1 MMKNI
6 RTKLIVYFSV
16 IVLLSSLIVGFI
28 SISYS
33 SRSLT
38 SEAEKS
44 LVQMAREGA
53 EITVGR
59 IATQIKTLEIIAGL
73 EEIKSMDWTIQKKV
87 LDEILN
93 RTDFIALG
101 VVGLD
106 GLAYYTDDLVEN
118 LAERDHIVSALNGIP
133 SISDVIPNGMSGEI
147 IMRYVVPIESNG
159 QIVGALIGRSD
170 GESLSLITD
179 DIGYGDKGYS
189 YVINNKGTVIAHPNR
204 DMVLNLF
211 NPIFERDTD
220 TSLESVAAIFEKIL
234 DEREGLGNY
243 TYEGEDLYA
252 GYAPIE
258 GTEWILVITANVEEV
273 LAAIPSM
280 RNSIIFAAILIIILS
295 VIITYFIGNTIS
307 KPIIQLVRHSEKVAN
322 LDLTEDLPQGL
333 LEKEDEVGLLS
344 RGMQDL
350 INSLRDIIR
359 EIDFSSEQVLSTS
372 EELAATTQ
380 QSAMAVEDVA
390 KAVEEIA
397 KGAAEQAESTEAGS
411 LKVNE
416 LGKTIEDD
424 LMYTKNLTLATDK
437 IVEAVDEGLVEIEN
451 LYKITEESSKA
462 SEEIYN
468 IIQKTNESAGAIGQA
483 SNVIASIA
491 EQTNLL
497 ALNASIEAAR
507 AGEAGRGFA
516 VVAESIRKLAEESS
530 ISTKSIDEIVRKLQG
545 NTENAV
551 KTMESLSL
559 ISNEQ
564 ANRVVNSREKYLTI
578 RDAVNEAVKTVEELN
593 ISGQKMEK
601 MKNEILDTI
610 QNLSAI
616 AEENSASTEEVTASM
631 EEQNAAIQEIAG
643 ASEGLTKLAQ
653 GLQSII
659 DRFKI

>member
-243 TYEGEDLYA
+243 TYEGKDLYA

-559 ISNEQ
+559 ISKEQ

-616 AEENSASTEEVTASM
+616 AEENSASTEEVTASI

>member
-1 MMKNI
+1 MKNI

-243 TYEGEDLYA
+243 TYEGKDLYA

-559 ISNEQ
+559 ISKEQ

-616 AEENSASTEEVTASM
+616 AEENSASTEEVTASI

>member
-243 TYEGEDLYA
+243 TYEGKDLYA

-559 ISNEQ
+559 ISKEQ

-593 ISGQKMEK
+593 ISGQKTEK

>member
-243 TYEGEDLYA
+243 TYEGKDLYA

-559 ISNEQ
+559 ISKEQ